1 MKVNDFL
8 FKGRVPLLNKSLDAY
23 ALRMTTSAKNISNID
38 TVGYKPQKVKFEE
51 LFNDQMIS
59 LQGAKTNER
68 HIPLGKNPNPDA
80 QKADAKIPAAEIMN
94 SGDNDV
100 NIDKEMSQIA
110 ETQIRFQF
118 ASQSM
123 SKYFK
128 QLSAAITGNSNF

>member
-8 FKGRVPLLNKSLDAY
+8 FKEKVPLLNKSLDAY
-23 ALRMTTSAKNISNID
+23 ALRTTTSAKNIANID

-51 LFNDQMIS
+51 LFNEQMVS
-59 LQGAKTNER
+59 LQGTATSER
-68 HIPLGKNPNPDA
+68 HIPTGKNTVPNA
-80 QKADAKIPAAEIMN
+80 EKQDAKIPAAEIMN
-94 SGDNDV
+94 SGDNDI

-118 ASQSM
+118 ASQSL
-123 SKYFK
+123 SKHFK